1 MIGSPGG
8 PGWVINRGGP
18 AGPPIKLI
26 GLLVG
31 GPVGPR
37 GPRGGPGGSRP
48 QPVTNHGPRPR
59 PMAQPWR
66 HKVPCCACCAQV
78 EAKNRPHVEPEAA
91 PLHAP
96 SPRAP
101 YPPLAQLATPP
112 SPAPSLRLPP
122 TPPQPTPTQPSP
134 AQPSPRSPC
143 ARNAAATRPQRWQWA
158 AGRDVARTSDPCE
171 SGGTGPLGNPPL
183 PPIALGW
190 ALVASQHAERSNGA
204 ALACRRAARHTTL
217 PLGGEGAVQAVGG
230 ARGACYATWQKGKT
244 LRHWGF
250 PGDPS
255 TQY

>member
-1 MIGSPGG
+1 VKGSPAGPGWPNSRWPSPGEPITVKGSPAG

-122 TPPQPTPTQPSP
+122 TPAQPSP
-134 AQPSPRSPC
+134 AQPTLAVCTQR
-143 ARNAAATRPQRWQWA
+143 RRDAAPK
-158 AGRDVARTSDPCE
+158 V
-171 SGGTGPLGNPPL
+171 
-183 PPIALGW
+183 
-190 ALVASQHAERSNGA
+190 
-204 ALACRRAARHTTL
+204 
-217 PLGGEGAVQAVGG
+217 AVGG
-230 ARGACYATWQKGKT
+230 RPRRRAHLGP
-244 LRHWGF
+244 L
-250 PGDPS
+250 
-255 TQY
+255 